1 MSEADMSMLCWMYS
15 STRKGELRNDDI
27 FDKVGVASIE
37 EKVRENSY
45 NGFVMCG
52 VDILKH

>member
-1 MSEADMSMLCWMYS
+1 MSMLCWMYS